1 MRGIAVVIVTIFT
14 SALVFGVFAPSILEP
29 IGQVVTSFS
38 SVKNSPIDGAGL
50 FNGLKQ
56 VILLWGPIIV
66 IGSSIVFAIR
76 YYLNREKFV
85 SRGPRR

>member
-1 MRGIAVVIVTIFT
+1 MRGIAAIIVTIFT

-29 IGQVVTSFS
+29 IGKAVTGFS
-38 SVKNSPIDGAGL
+38 AVQNSTIDAAGL

-56 VILLWGPIIV
+56 VILLWSPILL

-76 YYLNREKFV
+76 YYLNRERFV
-85 SRGPRR
+85 QRGRRR